1 MTNREKLLNTSEYDL
16 LCRMNSRLLSHQE
29 WIFQEED
36 NSGYICILEAITGQ
50 YFPCPDAKTDIT
62 GYSDICSYCIAAWL
76 NSEYD
81 GRW

>member
-16 LCRMNSRLLSHQE
+16 LCRMNENLKDRQYMTNALC
-29 WIFQEED
+29 
-36 NSGYICILEAITGQ
+36 CILNTFRYNGE
-50 YFPCPDAKTDIT
+50 CDKECDA
-62 GYSDICSYCIAAWL
+62 CIAAWL